1 MIKKF
6 LNWLQKKLEG
16 NKKEPR
22 YLGGKHNK

>member
-16 NKKEPR
+16 KKKEPR